1 MPDLQKGLVIKGP
14 SIIIDNTQTILVEP
28 RSKAAILTDHI
39 LIEVEQEKKPELSR
53 TTIDPIQLSVFGHRF
68 MSVAEQMGRTLQ
80 QTAISTN
87 IKERLDFSC
96 AIFDSNGDLIANA
109 PHIPIH
115 LGSMSYAVKAQI
127 ELWKGK
133 LQHGDVLV
141 SNHPKAGGSHLPD
154 ITVITPVLDE
164 SNNPLSGLLQ
174 GDITLIL
181 VL

>member
-164 SNNPLSGLLQ
+164 SNNPLFWTASRGHHAV
-174 GDITLIL
+174 I

>member
-1 MPDLQKGLVIKGP
+1 MILFNCPYLDTGLCRWQSKWVGHCSRPQYLQTL
-14 SIIIDNTQTILVEP
+14 
-28 RSKAAILTDHI
+28 
-39 LIEVEQEKKPELSR
+39 KK
-53 TTIDPIQLSVFGHRF
+53 
-68 MSVAEQMGRTLQ
+68 
-80 QTAISTN
+80 
-87 IKERLDFSC
+87 RLDFSC

-164 SNNPLSGLLQ
+164 SNNPLF
-174 GDITLIL
+174 
-181 VL
+181 